1 MGIKPGHLQQLFQRA
16 KSSKLARYA
25 LNRALSNLV
34 PFNRS
39 HRIEISK
46 VGDSW
51 VQVSIPYARQN
62 LNHLK
67 GLHAC
72 ALATACEFST
82 GVCLFMQ
89 LDPATY
95 RLIMRSLEID
105 YFYQGKTDALATCQL
120 TPEWIAERVQQPL
133 SHQQEILV
141 TTEAEA
147 FDDQQPLLCRARISW
162 QIKEWANLK
171 TKI

>member
-120 TPEWIAERVQQPL
+120 TPEWITERVQQPL

-147 FDDQQPLLCRARISW
+147 FDDQQNLLCRARISW
-162 QIKEWANLK
+162 QIKEWANVK